1 MKTVSQNK
9 TLHSIGLIKPF
20 DVVLHFTFH
29 CLVSDYTDLAMSTVT
44 QRLSIRYTG
53 TVALLQYYLNQLSGD
68 LEQTQS
74 QDKQVLR
81 VFKSVNVII
90 EPSMVIIEVKYLW
103 FIMF

>member
-1 MKTVSQNK
+1 M
-9 TLHSIGLIKPF
+9 LHS
-20 DVVLHFTFH
+20 
-29 CLVSDYTDLAMSTVT
+29 LVSDYTDLAMSTVT

-90 EPSMVIIEVKYLW
+90 EPSMVIIEVKLLHH
-103 FIMF
+103 ISP

>member
-1 MKTVSQNK
+1 
-9 TLHSIGLIKPF
+9 
-20 DVVLHFTFH
+20 
-29 CLVSDYTDLAMSTVT
+29 MSTVT

-90 EPSMVIIEVKYLW
+90 EPSMVIIEVKLLPH
-103 FIMF
+103 ISP